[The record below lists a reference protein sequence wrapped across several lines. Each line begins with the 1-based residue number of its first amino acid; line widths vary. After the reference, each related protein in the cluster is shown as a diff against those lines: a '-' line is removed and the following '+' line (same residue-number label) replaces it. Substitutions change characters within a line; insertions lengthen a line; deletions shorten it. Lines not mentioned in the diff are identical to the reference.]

1 MEEKEEKK
9 SNDYSSMRLARLFR
23 VLEVMSTKKVPT
35 RLIDLSKELNLPQ
48 STVYRY
54 VQALISEGY
63 AYTDE
68 ESGNYALTWKVCKVS
83 DAIRTPTVL
92 RNIASPYLHRIVD
105 TLLLSACLVVMEGYR
120 TVYLL

>member
-54 VQALISEGY
+54 VQALLSEGY

-68 ESGNYALTWKVCKVS
+68 ESGN
-83 DAIRTPTVL
+83 
-92 RNIASPYLHRIVD
+92 
-105 TLLLSACLVVMEGYR
+105 LLISFFLCL
-120 TVYLL
+120 